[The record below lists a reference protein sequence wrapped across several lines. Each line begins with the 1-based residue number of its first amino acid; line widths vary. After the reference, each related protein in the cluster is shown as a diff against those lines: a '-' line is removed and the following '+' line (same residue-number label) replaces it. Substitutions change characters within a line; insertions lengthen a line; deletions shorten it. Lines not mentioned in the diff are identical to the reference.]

1 MICAGFLFY
10 SDNVVM
16 TTFNFDTPI
25 NRQTPPHDDSVKWA
39 KYAGRDVLPMW
50 VADMDFAP
58 PPVVIE
64 AVQARVAHGVLGYP
78 HVTQSVIDA
87 VLLHLERDL
96 GWVVDPDWL
105 VWLPGLVTGLNVA
118 CRSVGDTGSA
128 VLTSTPIYPPF
139 CSAPKF
145 SERTL
150 QTVSLQQQGNDWI
163 WDLDALKSA
172 SDASTKLLMLCNPHN
187 PVGRVWREDELRALA
202 QLAEERDWVICSDDI
217 HCELLLEPGV
227 RYTPLA
233 SLSPEIARR
242 TISLF
247 APSKTYNIPGLGA
260 SFAVIPDA
268 VLRRRFERVIAG
280 IVPHINVLGYTAME
294 AAYRDGVPWRN
305 ALLAYLR
312 VNRDRL
318 IGAVNAMPGLKVHSP
333 EATYLAWI
341 DARGLQLPE
350 GVSAAQFF
358 EAAGVGLSPGQDF
371 QAGAADYVRF
381 NFGCTRQ
388 TLEEAIA
395 RMASACARQVG

>member
-1 MICAGFLFY
+1 
-10 SDNVVM
+10 M
-16 TTFNFDTPI
+16 TTFNFDAPI
-25 NRQTPPHDDSVKWA
+25 DRLAFPHDDSVKWG

-50 VADMDFAP
+50 VADMDFAA
-58 PPVVIE
+58 PPVVLE
-64 AVQARVAHGVLGYP
+64 ALKARVDHGVLGYP
-78 HVTQSVIDA
+78 HVTQSVVEA

-118 CRSVGDTGSA
+118 CRAVGDAHSS
-128 VLTSTPIYPPF
+128 VLTATPVYPPF
-139 CSAPKF
+139 TSAPKL
-145 SERTL
+145 SDRQL
-150 QTVSLQQQGNDWI
+150 QTVSLVQHGSDWQ
-163 WDLDALKSA
+163 WDLDALVAA
-172 SDASTKLLMLCNPHN
+172 SDETTKLLMLCNPHN
-187 PVGRVWREDELRALA
+187 PVGRVWRKDELLALA
-202 QLAEERDWVICSDDI
+202 ALAEQRDWIICSDDI

-268 VLRRRFERVIAG
+268 GLRRRFERVMAG

-294 AAYRDGVPWRN
+294 AAYRHGVPWRS
-305 ALLAYLR
+305 ALLDYLR
-312 VNRDRL
+312 GNRDRL
-318 IGAVNAMPGLKVHSP
+318 VAAVNAMPGLKVHAP

-341 DARGLQLPE
+341 NARGLQLPE
-350 GVSAAQFF
+350 GMSAAQFF

-371 QAGAADYVRF
+371 QPGAVDYVRM

-388 TLEEAIA
+388 NLDEALT
-395 RMASACARQVG
+395 RMAAACARQV